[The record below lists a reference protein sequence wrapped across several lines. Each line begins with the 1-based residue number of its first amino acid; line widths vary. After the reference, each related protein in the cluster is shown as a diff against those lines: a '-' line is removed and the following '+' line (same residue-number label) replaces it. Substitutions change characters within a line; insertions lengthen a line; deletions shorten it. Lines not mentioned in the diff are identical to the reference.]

1 MARRPFAEHPL
12 FPCGRLAPRIRI
24 ADADR
29 ILMRSPTA
37 ATEGIGLFGG
47 NDLARSSRWRPERER
62 SCTEKSPKCLGC
74 GLRARII
81 AP

>member
-37 ATEGIGLFGG
+37 ATEGIGFSAATTWPVHPGG
-47 NDLARSSRWRPERER
+47 RPERES